1 MGMSR
6 EGFRWSFWLKSMA
19 AFAVLI
25 VATYLALRV
34 SSYRRRERWEM
45 PYFAEQGKAPT
56 RRYRPVEIPEKL
68 SSDAQKV
75 LEKNGFV
82 VLSDIEA
89 DHLQS
94 AYLHTS
100 PNFITSDAVL
110 YVFHCLFRGG
120 LSAYEKQ
127 SLLPLC
133 ESVVRKGMSAAER
146 EWQRLQENAL
156 LAEPAR
162 CNLIF
167 FGVANSLL
175 DGSVPASVQK
185 EVEESRAKV
194 MAATG
199 TGCYPEEDYT
209 MYRVRGVYATDED
222 LTRYF
227 RVMKWLGRSILPI
240 IPGNADKPQYADVKL
255 RQALLLG
262 DLLTGNRSL
271 KKLWTNL
278 FDEVSFFIARP
289 ESYTPL
295 ELRQVARHVGVST
308 YDNASLTAIREE
320 FSKSTYRSSRI
331 TSVPQNG
338 PGDAPSK
345 YVQFMGERFIPD
357 GAIMQETCF
366 PFVGGRTVP
375 SGLDV
380 GYCLFD
386 LSAANTHLSSQMQR
400 HSELRRQLDRLH
412 TEFCDYGESDRKGT
426 IYSGWVKAIRAAGR
440 PAKSR
445 HMPRALTTIAW
456 QDKCLNTALASWTQT
471 RHDFILYAAQPIP
484 PACAGMSAY
493 VEPVPETYHELAT
506 MSESLSRRG
515 MVGFEEFAKLCHA
528 LEKVARAEIA
538 GTDWRQS
545 VDRETQFDINSFG
558 QWMLHHFTPHVAEER
573 PCEVVDVASD
583 SNAPNPVLHEATGPF
598 NLIVLRVEQQRSP
611 WNLYRGWVFSYYE
624 FTRNHFE
631 RMTDEQ
637 WESMVLHGKHRAY
650 RPEWTRS
657 FHLGR

>member
-1 MGMSR
+1 MSR
-6 EGFRWSFWLKSMA
+6 ERFPRFFWLKSMA

-25 VATYLALRV
+25 VVTYLALRV
-34 SSYRRRERWEM
+34 SSYRGRERSEM
-45 PYFAEQGKAPT
+45 PYFVQQGKAPT

-68 SSDAQKV
+68 SSEAQKV
-75 LEKNGFV
+75 LERNGFV

-133 ESVVRKGMSAAER
+133 ESVVRKGLSAAER
-146 EWQRLQENAL
+146 EWERRQENAL

-162 CNLIF
+162 RNLIF

-175 DGSVPASVQK
+175 DGPVPASVQK
-185 EVEESRAKV
+185 EVEETRAKV
-194 MAATG
+194 MAATA

-209 MYRVRGVYATDED
+209 MYRVRGVYTTDED

-227 RVMKWLGRSILPI
+227 RVMKWLGRRILPI
-240 IPGNADKPQYADVKL
+240 IPGKADKPQDADIKL

-262 DLLTGNRSL
+262 ELLSDNRSFR
-271 KKLWTNL
+271 KIWTKL
-278 FDEVSFFIARP
+278 FDEISFFIALP

-295 ELRQVARHVGVST
+295 ALRQVARKLGVSS
-308 YDNASLTAIREE
+308 YDDAALATIRNE
-320 FSKSTYRSSRI
+320 FSKPSYRPSRI
-331 TSVPQNG
+331 TIVPQSA
-338 PGDAPSK
+338 PGEAPEK
-345 YVQFMGERFIPD
+345 YVLFMGERFIPD

-366 PFVGGRTVP
+366 PFVPDRTVP
-375 SGLDV
+375 NGLDV

-386 LSAANTHLSSQMQR
+386 LPAANTHLSFQIQR
-400 HSELRRQLDRLH
+400 HSQLGGQLEHLH
-412 TEFCDYGESDRKGT
+412 AEFCDYGVSDRKGT
-426 IYSGWVKAIRAAGR
+426 IYSGWVRAIRAAAR

-445 HMPRALTTIAW
+445 FLPKALTTSAW
-456 QDKCLNTALASWTQT
+456 QDKCLNTTLASWTQM
-471 RHDFILYAAQPIP
+471 RHDFILYAAQPMIP
-484 PACAGMSAY
+484 GCAGMSAF
-493 VEPVPETYHELAT
+493 VEPVPETYHELAA

-515 MVGFEEFAKLCHA
+515 MVGFEEFAELCHA
-528 LEKVARAEIA
+528 LEKVARAEIVGA
-538 GTDWRQS
+538 DWRKTI
-545 VDRETQFDINSFG
+545 DGKTQFDINSFG
-558 QWMLHHFTPHVAEER
+558 QWLLHYFTPHVAEER
-573 PCEVVDVASD
+573 PCEVVDVASN

-598 NLIVLRVEQQRSP
+598 NLIVLRVEQERSP
-611 WNLYRGWVFSYYE
+611 RNLYRGWVFSYYE
-624 FTRNHFE
+624 FTRDHFE

-657 FHLGR
+657 FLFRR